1 MLIATMLLLGLVL
14 VGMALFEAPVR
25 RLPLSTALVYLVV
38 GWAAARLAPQWIE
51 VDLPSQGEV
60 MLVVTE
66 WAVLISLFSIGLK
79 LGRPSALKG
88 WKVAVR
94 LAGLGMLITV
104 ALATLVGYGLLDLP
118 WGAALLLAAM
128 LAPTDPVLASDVQI
142 RSESDRD
149 AVRLALSAEGALND
163 GTAFP
168 LVMLGLAAMGLNEFG
183 SWGSAWLWHDLVWPV
198 GAGLAIGWGWGRVL
212 GWAVVRRDRPGR
224 PMQGDELLYLG
235 CIASTYALS
244 SALKASAFLAVFM
257 AGVAL
262 FDRGRR
268 PVAPELAEA
277 SDLPRRTMNF
287 GERCERLVE
296 VLMVLVVG
304 AALAG
309 VQPSWRMLVFAL
321 VLIFVIRPL
330 TVWVGLWPH
339 RLPPAQRRMV
349 AWFGIR
355 GVGSLFYLVFA
366 LQHGLSGPLAD
377 DLMAACLFSIALSI
391 LLHGVSATPLMNHY
405 HQQRQ
410 KRAGPPP
417 KEPDAT

>member
-1 MLIATMLLLGLVL
+1 MLIATMLMLGLVL

-25 RLPLSTALVYLVV
+25 RLPLSTAMVYLVV
-38 GWAAARLAPQWIE
+38 GWAAARLAPQWIQ

-60 MLVVTE
+60 LLVVTE

-79 LGRPSALKG
+79 LGRPSPLRG

-94 LAGLGMLITV
+94 LAGAGMLVSV
-104 ALATLVGYGLLDLP
+104 ALATAAAYALLDLP

-183 SWGSAWLWHDLVWPV
+183 RFGEQWLWHDLAWPV
-198 GAGLAIGWGWGRVL
+198 AAGLAIGWGWGRLL
-212 GWAVVRRDRPGR
+212 GWAVQRRDRPGR

-244 SALKASAFLAVFM
+244 SALQASAFLAVFM

-262 FDRGRR
+262 FDSGRR
-268 PVAPELAEA
+268 PVSPELVEA

-304 AALAG
+304 AGLAA
-309 VQPSWRMLVFAL
+309 VQPSWRMVIFAL
-321 VLIFVIRPL
+321 GLILVVRPV
-330 TVWVGLWPH
+330 TVWLTLWPQ
-339 RLPPAQRRMV
+339 RLPPSQRRMV

-366 LQHGLSGPLAD
+366 LQHGVAGPLAQ
-377 DLMAACLFSIALSI
+377 DLTAACLLSIALSI
-391 LLHGVSATPLMNHY
+391 VLHGVSATPLMNHY

-410 KRAGPPP
+410 RHAGA
-417 KEPDAT
+417 KDPDAAG

>member
-1 MLIATMLLLGLVL
+1 MLIATMLMVGLVL

-38 GWAAARLAPQWIE
+38 GWSAARLAPQWIQ
-51 VDLPSQGEV
+51 VDLQTHGEV
-60 MLVVTE
+60 LLVATE

-79 LGRPSALKG
+79 LGRPSALRG
-88 WKVAVR
+88 WQVAVR
-94 LAGLGMLITV
+94 LAGVGMLVTV
-104 ALATLVGYGLLDLP
+104 VLATVVAYGLLDLP
-118 WGAALLLAAM
+118 WGVALLLAAM

-142 RSESDRD
+142 RSEGDRD

-168 LVMLGLAAMGLNEFG
+168 LVMLGLAAIGLNEFG
-183 SWGSAWLWHDLVWPV
+183 RVGELWLWHDLVWPV
-198 GAGLAIGWGWGRVL
+198 GAGLAIGWGWGRLL
-212 GWAVVRRDRPGR
+212 GWAVQRRDQPGR
-224 PMQGDELLYLG
+224 PLQGDELLYLG

-244 SALKASAFLAVFM
+244 SVLHASAFLAVFM

-268 PVAPELAEA
+268 PVSPELVEA

-304 AALAG
+304 AGLAS
-309 VQPSWRMLVFAL
+309 VTPSWRMVLFAL
-321 VLIFVIRPL
+321 ALTLVVRPL
-330 TVWVGLWPH
+330 TVWLTLWPH
-339 RLPPAQRRMV
+339 RLPPAQHRMV

-366 LQHGLSGPLAD
+366 LQHGLSGEMAD
-377 DLMAACLFSIALSI
+377 DVTAACLISIALSI

-405 HQQRQ
+405 HGQRQ
-410 KRAGPPP
+410 RRRQGATPPS
-417 KEPDAT
+417 DGA